1 MFAWTGDDDYHL
13 FGGYDEDELVAVA
26 GVVLTNVLHHVR
38 HAWLYD
44 LVVDEPH
51 RGEGYGT
58 ELVRFVEAWAADR
71 DCERM
76 ALASPR
82 EKEATHRFYEAL
94 DYERWGYVV
103 ERALSTGSLVRL
115 RPTVYIRSRT
125 QSRRCADRHPPTGS
139 GCATRRRR
147 GAECRLFA
155 IPPPENYI
163 YSPR

>member
-1 MFAWTGDDDYHL
+1 MEIRELTSDAERRAAVPVLRQLWTDREPDDVFAWTGNEDYHL
-13 FGGYDEDELVAVA
+13 FGGYVEDDLVGVA

-44 LVVDEPH
+44 LVVDEAH

-58 ELVRFVEAWAADR
+58 DLVQFVEAWARDH
-71 DCERM
+71 DCERI

-103 ERALSTGSLVRL
+103 EREL
-115 RPTVYIRSRT
+115 
-125 QSRRCADRHPPTGS
+125 
-139 GCATRRRR
+139 
-147 GAECRLFA
+147 
-155 IPPPENYI
+155 
-163 YSPR
+163 